1 MIEQFL
7 HISLSIVHFC
17 NTLISILNQDAWY
30 GHQSRQLHRQSSA
43 IQEYNPEDV
52 SYNPEGTP
60 SVAVVSASNMAIS
73 DFSAIEGPEP
83 ATPPPV
89 FSLTGESQDF
99 KSESKSNQPD
109 FGSTYA

>member
-1 MIEQFL
+1 M
-7 HISLSIVHFC
+7 
-17 NTLISILNQDAWY
+17 
-30 GHQSRQLHRQSSA
+30 HRESSA

-52 SYNPEGTP
+52 SYNLEGTP
-60 SVAVVSASNMAIS
+60 SAGVVSASNMDTS
-73 DFSAIEGPEP
+73 DFSAVEGLEP